1 MENASSRTLFHS
13 NPVLSRLSRVT
24 ERTDG
29 STATYAGI
37 ASKTAFF
44 LLITLF
50 GVVAQLV
57 AKVLFASAPAWQ
69 TITVYDNFALTLT
82 KPEAMIVGVIS
93 VVGLIAE
100 LIGIFLRKT
109 VPVSGTI
116 YAASQGYVI
125 SFLVFNVLAGYEYL
139 GLEALL
145 LTDIHIRVTQ
155 DSGEMLAFDDD
166 DQEITR
172 CVVEQWI
179 ENKDENFYDQVLL
192 ILRNQLKRHRNTVDN
207 LGILKPFSIVLE
219 NDDKEN
225 IGELYLADDDT
236 IIVSGDLMEGL
247 DKELDDFFKDLMK

>member
-1 MENASSRTLFHS
+1 MKANEQTQQQI
-13 NPVLSRLSRVT
+13 
-24 ERTDG
+24 ERFINK
-29 STATYAGI
+29 I
-37 ASKTAFF
+37 AQKFP
-44 LLITLF
+44 
-50 GVVAQLV
+50 
-57 AKVLFASAPAWQ
+57 K
-69 TITVYDNFALTLT
+69 
-82 KPEAMIVGVIS
+82 
-93 VVGLIAE
+93 
-100 LIGIFLRKT
+100 
-109 VPVSGTI
+109 
-116 YAASQGYVI
+116 QG
-125 SFLVFNVLAGYEYL
+125 E
-139 GLEALL
+139 EALL